1 MAIRLNITP
10 QDVKATK
17 LVRPGW
23 YNVRIN
29 EVKEELAKDKESTNI
44 VVDVLGAEGDADGV
58 PIKNWF
64 SEKFPQGGISFVKA
78 CGGSV
83 SEDQGVDP
91 SFDWERQAGKVV
103 KAHIVTS
110 RGKDGQQP
118 PRNVIDEWA
127 PLASVGEAAAVPAGG
142 FDTL

>member
-10 QDVKATK
+10 TDVKAQK

-23 YNVRIN
+23 YNVKVV

-44 VVDVLGAEGDADGV
+44 VVDIVGLEGDADGV
-58 PIKNWF
+58 PVKNWF

-78 CGGSV
+78 CGGQV
-83 SEDQGVDP
+83 SEETGVDP
-91 SFDWERQAGKVV
+91 SFDWERQVGKTV
-103 KAHIVTS
+103 KAHIVTN

-118 PRNVIDEWA
+118 PRNSVDEWA
-127 PLASVGEAAAVPAGG
+127 PSAGVAAPVPQGAG
-142 FDTL
+142 FDAI